1 MARLVI
7 PPNLYKK
14 LIENIQAITI
24 LAFIKENEDD
34 RRGVSKDGVAREMH
48 EKQICS
54 RPTTIKI
61 IDSLLLQGILVEG
74 GRGTRNASDLVVS
87 KDFDFEG
94 LMKDSF
100 QRHYEKLI
108 KSIDPFKPYIRN
120 GTLNYNIKKE
130 KGKSPK
136 IQLDID

>member
-7 PPNLYKK
+7 PPNLYNK
-14 LIENIQAITI
+14 LIENVAAITI
-24 LAFIKENEDD
+24 LAFIKENKDD
-34 RRGVSKDGVAREMH
+34 RRGVSKDGVARVMH
-48 EKQICS
+48 EKEICS

-61 IDSLLLQGILVEG
+61 IDSLLQQGILVEG

-100 QRHYEKLI
+100 QRHYEKLM
-108 KSIDPFKPYIRN
+108 KSIDPFKPYIHN
-120 GTLNYNIKKE
+120 GTIDYNVKRE
-130 KGKSPK
+130 RGKPK
-136 IQLDID
+136 IQLDVD